1 MKLTPLLTG
10 NVKIPAICKNKL
22 RGNSNLRIDINL
34 SGFSIYNKYGDTILS
49 LEILDMPACCGI
61 DELGNISL
69 RENNFNELTSK
80 EVEKLKSYVDKCL
93 NYLLHKNTNKR
104 NKLRPKRLFIANLTP
119 DADKGSLFLRE
130 SFIRTK
136 LFSLVKS
143 FINKNSGNLIEVW
156 ISNN

>member
-1 MKLTPLLTG
+1 MKITPLLTKC
-10 NVKIPAICKNKL
+10 VEIPAVSKNRL
-22 RGNSNLRIDINL
+22 YGNSKFTINIDTSSFDIR
-34 SGFSIYNKYGDTILS
+34 KDYGDLIFS

-61 DELGNISL
+61 DELGNITFH
-69 RENNFNELTSK
+69 ENYWDELTPK
-80 EVEKLKSYVDKCL
+80 EVGKLKSYVDQSL
-93 NYLLHKNTNKR
+93 TYLLHKNTNKR
-104 NKLRPKRLFIANLTP
+104 SKLRPKRLFIANLTP
-119 DADKGSLFLRE
+119 DADKGSAFLRE

>member
-1 MKLTPLLTG
+1 MEITPLLTKC
-10 NVKIPAICKNKL
+10 VEIPSVSKNRL
-22 RGNSNLRIDINL
+22 YGNSKFTVNIDTSSFDIR
-34 SGFSIYNKYGDTILS
+34 KDYGDLIFS

-61 DELGNISL
+61 DELGNITLHQNYSD
-69 RENNFNELTSK
+69 ELTSK
-80 EVEKLKSYVDKCL
+80 EVEKLKSYVDQSL
-93 NYLLHKNTNKR
+93 TYLLHKNTNKR

-119 DADKGSLFLRE
+119 FDRGSAFLRE

>member
-119 DADKGSLFLRE
+119 DTDKGSLFLRE